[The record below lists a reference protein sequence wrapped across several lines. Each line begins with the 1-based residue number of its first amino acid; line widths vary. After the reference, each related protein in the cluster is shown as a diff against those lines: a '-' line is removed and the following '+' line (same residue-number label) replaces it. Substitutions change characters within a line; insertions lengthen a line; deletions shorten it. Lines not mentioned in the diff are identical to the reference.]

1 MIGFGI
7 GFFVGLALSLEMVAA
22 LPALITGTDRQ
33 AWIDWWLRSP
43 QVMAFTAQLS
53 CALIGGA
60 VGVIIQ
66 RAVS

>member
-33 AWIDWWLRSP
+33 AWINWWMRAP
-43 QVMAFTAQLS
+43 AVMAFVAQLT
-53 CALIGGA
+53 CAMAGGYA
-60 VGVIIQ
+60 GFIVQ
-66 RAVS
+66 RMVS

>member
-33 AWIDWWLRSP
+33 AWIDWWMRAP
-43 QVMAFTAQLS
+43 AVMAFLVQLS
-53 CALIGGA
+53 CALAGGA
-60 VGVIIQ
+60 AGMIVQ
-66 RAVS
+66 RMM